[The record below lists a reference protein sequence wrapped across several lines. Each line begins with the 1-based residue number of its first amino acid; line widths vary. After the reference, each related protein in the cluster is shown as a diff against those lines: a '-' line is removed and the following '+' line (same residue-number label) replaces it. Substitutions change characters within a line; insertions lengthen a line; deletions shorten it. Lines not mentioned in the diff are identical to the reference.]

1 MEENMVTQQTIER
14 INELYRKSKAEGLTT
29 AELEEQKNLRTEYV
43 QAFRNN
49 LRGTLDSIKIQNPD
63 GTMIDVKKRHEEKMK
78 AASEKSLKEMMENG
92 N

>member
-1 MEENMVTQQTIER
+1 MVTQKTIDR
-14 INELYRKSKAEGLTT
+14 INELYRKSQAEGLT
-29 AELEEQKNLRTEYV
+29 AKEQQEQKQLRTEYI

-49 LRGTLDSIKIQNPD
+49 LRGTLETIKIQNPD

-78 AASEKSLKEMMENG
+78 AQELSKAEETKQKG